1 MPVAKLLLDAVFGR
15 LKPQPLGIIGITC
28 IHGMRTYHPSYVH
41 SIIQHHSSSFISISS
56 LLTSFDLL
64 PPAFLS
70 RRSVSSS
77 IYLLFFHLGEESLE
91 VKLPTYGQMQQ
102 KKIKINVRNGRKVA
116 EHCVFPMFCGG
127 SKSRLARA
135 VGAEPFGRMSV
146 QKVSAFRCQNVKS
159 PSGSER
165 FWKLSC

>member
-15 LKPQPLGIIGITC
+15 LKPQPLGVIAITC
-28 IHGMRTYHPSYVH
+28 IHGIRTYHPSYVH

-102 KKIKINVRNGRKVA
+102 KKIEINVRNGRKVT
-116 EHCVFPMFCGG
+116 EHCVFPMLRVEKQAG
-127 SKSRLARA
+127 
-135 VGAEPFGRMSV
+135 
-146 QKVSAFRCQNVKS
+146 
-159 PSGSER
+159 
-165 FWKLSC
+165 